1 MTVDVRI
8 FTADELLGLP
18 DDGSR
23 YELVE
28 GELKPVSPAGY
39 EHGLIVNRINARLF
53 AFAEQHRVGQ
63 VPASETGFVVARNP
77 DTVLSPDVS
86 FVRAERAVDTR
97 GFFPGP
103 PDLAVEVV
111 SPSDRFSDVL
121 AKTRTYLRAG
131 TVAVVI
137 VEPASRIVQVHRTS
151 GVTNVTDTL
160 ALEDVLPGWS
170 MSLED
175 MFRVS
180 A

>member
-28 GELKPVSPAGY
+28 GELKPMSPAGY

-77 DTVLSPDVS
+77 DTVLSPGS
-86 FVRAERAVDTR
+86 VRAARLAHREMVHLAETAS
-97 GFFPGP
+97 PGP
-103 PDLAVEVV
+103 ETTNEVAILRTLTGDAVIATVFRL
-111 SPSDRFSDVL
+111 SKYGYRYRL
-121 AKTRTYLRAG
+121 LRARPCRPLAG
-131 TVAVVI
+131 V
-137 VEPASRIVQVHRTS
+137 RRHR
-151 GVTNVTDTL
+151 
-160 ALEDVLPGWS
+160 AQE
-170 MSLED
+170 
-175 MFRVS
+175 RR
-180 A
+180 